1 MGPMLTIAALVAP
14 DEFQER
20 VTLWPRLTVNGSA
33 LRVHVGGLT
42 AAFAASVRLPLNV
55 KVWSAERPIALPFS
69 VQLKPALAA
78 AVTVC
83 EPPAANVPP
92 PVTVPA
98 PLGETLSRNTA
109 HTLSNNLLN
118 VRRIKCLPEHSHH
131 RSPQTAPTVHLIT
144 RSDSRKDAVP
154 RKRNACR

>member
-1 MGPMLTIAALVAP
+1 
-14 DEFQER
+14 
-20 VTLWPRLTVNGSA
+20 
-33 LRVHVGGLT
+33 
-42 AAFAASVRLPLNV
+42 PL
-55 KVWSAERPIALPFS
+55 S
-69 VQLKPALAA
+69 VQLTKVKPALAA

-144 RSDSRKDAVP
+144 RSDSGKDAAP
-154 RKRNACR
+154 PGKRNACRSECLWPKLANGEFGTPVHGSRAAPGELADLGEQVLWHVESALLRLPSRLQAARAR